1 MCITVDADAV
11 AGLIGRLDEI
21 IIGVGV
27 IDNEKGSFNLV
38 LLKYL
43 EDLGGDIGRSVV
55 ES

>member
-1 MCITVDADAV
+1 MARLV
-11 AGLIGRLDEI
+11 GRLDEI

-27 IDNEKGSFNLV
+27 IDDEKGGLNLI
-38 LLKYL
+38 LLEYL